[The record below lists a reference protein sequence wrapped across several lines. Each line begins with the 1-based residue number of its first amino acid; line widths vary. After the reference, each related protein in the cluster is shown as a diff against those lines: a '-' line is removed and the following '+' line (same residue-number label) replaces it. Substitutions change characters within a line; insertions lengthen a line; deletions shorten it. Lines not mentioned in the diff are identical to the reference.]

1 MLESK
6 YSLKVPG
13 LPKPIESIIERYIK
27 AKADGWISVAH
38 YNREELGKVHMWK
51 RQLLERIWG
60 DLQGYGSRMNK
71 KDK

>member
-1 MLESK
+1 MAGFQWHTTTEK
-6 YSLKVPG
+6 
-13 LPKPIESIIERYIK
+13 
-27 AKADGWISVAH
+27 
-38 YNREELGKVHMWK
+38 ELGKVHMWK